1 MEACKVKFDLKKD
14 IDLKRAKMYFEKL
27 INDSAK
33 IELKKFAKKRTL
45 QQNAYF
51 HCACTILSDFSGY
64 TVEEMKLIIKD
75 KLEFM
80 NYDKG
85 GHHFYRSSA
94 DLNKEEFMIL
104 VDYTRGFGQDQG
116 CYIPTP
122 QEYYESQFDT
132 EKELKI

>member
-1 MEACKVKFDLKKD
+1 MKFDLQNDMDYKKA
-14 IDLKRAKMYFEKL
+14 ITYLKKLFERK
-27 INDSAK
+27 DK
-33 IELKKFAKKRTL
+33 IEIKKFQNKRTNL
-45 QQNAYF
+45 QNRYF
-51 HCACTILSDFSGY
+51 HVACTILSDYSGY
-64 TVEEMKLIIKD
+64 TVDEMKLIIKD

-85 GHHFYRSSA
+85 GHHFYRSTA
-94 DLNKEEFMIL
+94 DLNKELFIIL